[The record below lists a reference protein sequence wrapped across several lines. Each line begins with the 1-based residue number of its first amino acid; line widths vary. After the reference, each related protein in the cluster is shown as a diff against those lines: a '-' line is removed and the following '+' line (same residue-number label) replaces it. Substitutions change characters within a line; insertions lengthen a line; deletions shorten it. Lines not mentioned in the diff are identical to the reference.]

1 MVKAKTIMSLNFDLK
16 KVLHVCRQILI
27 VVAIFFTVQWYQQR
41 NLLPTSANI
50 SAPEF
55 QLKEVE
61 SGESFSL
68 HDIKDKKLLL
78 YFFAPWCGVCKFSI
92 SALQEIYLEVDQT
105 KYAVVAVALSYE
117 SKQEILNFK
126 LEHKLSFPV
135 LLGSDVVAA
144 QYRIYAFPTYYVI
157 NEQGLVS
164 ARDLGFSTNIG
175 MQWRLK

>member
-1 MVKAKTIMSLNFDLK
+1 MSLNFDLK

-68 HDIKDKKLLL
+68 HDFKDKKLLL

-92 SALQEIYLEVDQT
+92 SSLQDIFLEMDQDQ
-105 KYAVVAVALSYE
+105 YAVVAVAISYE
-117 SKQEILNFK
+117 SQQEVLNFK
-126 LEHKLSFPV
+126 SQHKLSLPV
-135 LLGSDVVAA
+135 LMGSDALA
-144 QYRIYAFPTYYVI
+144 SQYNVDAFPTYYVI
-157 NEQGLVS
+157 NEHGYIT